1 MVASTGTGEGVTGG
15 ADVGLCFR
23 GKGVGPGSGVG
34 ARPEFDAWR
43 SASLGYG
50 VPGAGDR
57 VFGDQLRLR
66 ARAEGAAASG
76 FELGRGFEVGSLDVQ
91 IFFADVTRSVAFSQ
105 IPFFFSAEAFAA
117 VRRTG
122 RTTGS
127 LWLRS
132 ASLASLIARDLLR
145 VTCMG
150 GGGGRAALF
159 LATLTFRSS
168 WISDR
173 NFGRNSFAF
182 ETHKLITST

>member
-1 MVASTGTGEGVTGG
+1 MPGDSVLPGDSESVEEPDAATGSAGFGGSCMVASTGTGEGVTGG

-105 IPFFFSAEAFAA
+105 IPFL
-117 VRRTG
+117 RRQTDD
-122 RTTGS
+122 GS
-127 LWLRS
+127 TLKTQM
-132 ASLASLIARDLLR
+132 RDELSMYR
-145 VTCMG
+145 
-150 GGGGRAALF
+150 
-159 LATLTFRSS
+159 
-168 WISDR
+168 
-173 NFGRNSFAF
+173 
-182 ETHKLITST
+182 